1 MAVSEAIDETS
12 TNKISSLKT
21 CFPTS
26 SKELINTPNISD
38 FAAIEDL
45 STERSFSADFEF
57 SLLVATKEM
66 GQWGIKVYKICKR
79 CFVRFSS
86 NNFGA
91 IFKALLNYW
100 FA

>member
-12 TNKISSLKT
+12 TNKIGSLKT

-26 SKELINTPNISD
+26 SKELITTPNISD
-38 FAAIEDL
+38 FAAFENEGFQQI
-45 STERSFSADFEF
+45 FEF
-57 SLLVATKEM
+57 SLLVAAKEM
-66 GQWGIKVYKICKR
+66 GQWGIKVYEICKR

-86 NNFGA
+86 SSFGT
-91 IFKALLNYW
+91 IFTVLLNYW